1 MKQSIVITT
10 NEFASIIELQVLA
23 LDVMAYVSDQIGYIK
38 PKPVFYTSN
47 KKKSIEDK
55 NLNKPLY
62 WFFHNTEFK
71 LVHSEEEQIE
81 KKWFYKRENNDK
93 NNNKNKEKI
102 FKLHCFFD
110 ITEKNINLEKIMN
123 KYIKMTEHNKLIKSF
138 EIKE

>member
-10 NEFASIIELQVLA
+10 NEFANIIELQVLA

-93 NNNKNKEKI
+93 NNNKIKEKI